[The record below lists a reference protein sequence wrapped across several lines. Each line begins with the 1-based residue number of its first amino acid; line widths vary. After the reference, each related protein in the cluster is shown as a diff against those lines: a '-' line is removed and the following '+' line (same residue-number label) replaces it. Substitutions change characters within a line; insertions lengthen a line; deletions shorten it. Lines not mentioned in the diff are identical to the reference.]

1 MKIIQKTLKSLLKS
15 LDAKV
20 AAIEEAWDISTMRLD
35 ELMGSL
41 HAFKMNLKHNKRDN
55 SMALKVE
62 AKKVVKEQNWN
73 MENKMRMMTLY
84 YILKTFIRST
94 RNLGMVTVI
103 LGEKLSSSIRY
114 LRKCIRMIKI
124 WGKKTY

>member
-1 MKIIQKTLKSLLKS
+1 
-15 LDAKV
+15 
-20 AAIEEAWDISTMRLD
+20 
-35 ELMGSL
+35 
-41 HAFKMNLKHNKRDN
+41 
-55 SMALKVE
+55 
-62 AKKVVKEQNWN
+62 

-124 WGKKTY
+124 WEKKPIRFRECSGIGHIQDD